1 MRVMCTRTVGALGGF
16 ARMCALD
23 MHAQFVRFGV
33 HGRALHARY
42 ARTHLVDLLCA
53 HLVHLIRTHALCA
66 PCMLE
71 LNAYARY
78 ARVHFCVLGL
88 HVLAT

>member
-1 MRVMCTRTVGALGGF
+1 MCTRTLGALGGF

-23 MHAQFVRFGV
+23 VHAQFVRFGV

-53 HLVHLIRTHALCA
+53 HLVRLIRTHALCA
-66 PCMLE
+66 PGMLE
-71 LNAYARY
+71 LITYARY
-78 ARVHFCVLGL
+78 ARAHFCVLGL
-88 HVLAT
+88 HVLTT